1 MCVCD
6 DRQVGN
12 AVILKSAEKQFE
24 GLPIF
29 LDLVIT
35 RQDRWKARL
44 EAWTAI
50 GGPGAQCLA
59 ASLPINYCPVC
70 GRRLSLGDAGKG
82 D

>member
-1 MCVCD
+1 MCFCD

-12 AVILKSAEKQFE
+12 AVIMKSAERQYG

-35 RQDRWKARL
+35 RQDRWKARI

-50 GGPGAQCLA
+50 GGTDAQCLA
-59 ASLPINYCPVC
+59 AAVQINYCPIC
-70 GRRLSLGDAGKG
+70 GRRLSLADAGKG